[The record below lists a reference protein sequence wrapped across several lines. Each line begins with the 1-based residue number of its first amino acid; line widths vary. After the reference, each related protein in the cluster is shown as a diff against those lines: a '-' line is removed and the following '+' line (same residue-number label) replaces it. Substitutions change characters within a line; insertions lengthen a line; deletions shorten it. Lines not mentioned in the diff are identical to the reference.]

1 MKQKQKRPLAGL
13 HRMDGAVGEKSI
25 HAGSLSGWQGTAR
38 LESHRM
44 ARRRVGAVGL
54 IIQNSTFSSH
64 FDLT

>member
-13 HRMDGAVGEKSI
+13 HRMDGAIGEKSI
-25 HAGSLSGWQGTAR
+25 HAGSLSGLGGR
-38 LESHRM
+38 RM